1 MRVQTVRASVSETNS
16 EALIANKA
24 AKRYIIGFPSLVS
37 YCAASVMI
45 PGSKNKPAFVKAG
58 IRFSD
63 AIEEG

>member
-1 MRVQTVRASVSETNS
+1 M
-16 EALIANKA
+16 
-24 AKRYIIGFPSLVS
+24 GFPSWVS